1 MGMQGGTSSNG
12 GPKWMRQRVQES
24 KFRTMKQEEEEEV
37 NFSYSAKSVR
47 NPGTFSAL
55 KTVGYKNVCLNME
68 HLYHKAQETSQKKTV
83 RPRDQEGWGKTA
95 L

>member
-68 HLYHKAQETSQKKTV
+68 HIYQRSGRMGQNCLADMPGHMY
-83 RPRDQEGWGKTA
+83 P
-95 L
+95 